1 MSTCNRLDMETLG
14 FCDKT
19 DTKCEGNLQR
29 IQPFI
34 AWSLTFT
41 LQKFTFERKGLARV
55 LSDIG
60 TFRVGGNEQGEPR
73 LVTDESVEFEK

>member
-1 MSTCNRLDMETLG
+1 MPTYNRLDMETLG
-14 FCDKT
+14 ICDKT

-41 LQKFTFERKGLARV
+41 LPKFMF
-55 LSDIG
+55 
-60 TFRVGGNEQGEPR
+60 
-73 LVTDESVEFEK
+73 